1 MKKAN
6 STNRAAKPQSQTP
19 TTNGKSLRIDSAHDK
34 TIPGVSGVVGVVGT
48 SKNTNKQTS
57 PGNTPIRPMPS
68 PADFVWDE
76 DAHAADNYA
85 ALGKRLANCNGL
97 FRGPEYGLIVVR
109 PGIRH
114 IEIMKGADLFP
125 IVVDR
130 VRVTVIKDGKNKG
143 SQIPSAHL
151 NAMLKA
157 EAFLGQFQ
165 AVDLVTKTPMYLPDY
180 TLTKPGYNDGG
191 PGNHIIYDGV
201 EASSS
206 DSMDTIKKF
215 LEVMAFD
222 TPADCTNAVAAAL
235 TVMLRN
241 FWPGGKP
248 IILCTATKS
257 HAGKDTVICFAAGT
271 HRSVSI
277 SYQPADWAVERSFV
291 GAVKFNPDTGVVVIE
306 TPGWARRMRA
316 LRRPSSS
323 VLPPIPNPCCSR
335 PARVGQCDDATTS
348 CWRSRP
354 TTAWQAKTF

>member
-34 TIPGVSGVVGVVGT
+34 TTPAVVGVVGVVGT
-48 SKNTNKQTS
+48 STNAKNQAS
-57 PGNTPIRPMPS
+57 PGTPTLPMPV
-68 PADFVWDE
+68 ANDLVWDE

-114 IEIMKGADLFP
+114 IEIMKGVDLFP

-191 PGNHIIYDGV
+191 PGNRIIYDGV

-215 LEVMAFD
+215 LEVMDFD
-222 TPADCTNAVAAAL
+222 TTADCDKRRGSGLDGHAPQLLARWQTHHPL
-235 TVMLRN
+235 HRHE
-241 FWPGGKP
+241 KP
-248 IILCTATKS
+248 CRKRYGNL
-257 HAGKDTVICFAAGT
+257 
-271 HRSVSI
+271 
-277 SYQPADWAVERSFV
+277 
-291 GAVKFNPDTGVVVIE
+291 
-306 TPGWARRMRA
+306 
-316 LRRPSSS
+316 LRRWHSPLSLDL
-323 VLPPIPNPCCSR
+323 V
-335 PARVGQCDDATTS
+335 
-348 CWRSRP
+348 P
-354 TTAWQAKTF
+354 TC

>member
-1 MKKAN
+1 MRPTVLR
-6 STNRAAKPQSQTP
+6 SPSAKRPQPTASSCDLTPP
-19 TTNGKSLRIDSAHDK
+19 TTRPCPACRVWWVWWVHLQIRKTKRPPEPRFGQCRVLHDL
-34 TIPGVSGVVGVVGT
+34 
-48 SKNTNKQTS
+48 
-57 PGNTPIRPMPS
+57 
-68 PADFVWDE
+68 VWDE

-114 IEIMKGADLFP
+114 IEIMKGVDLFP

-165 AVDLVTKTPMYLPDY
+165 AVDLVAKTPMYLPNY

-191 PGNHIIYDGV
+191 PGNRIIYDGV

-215 LEVMAFD
+215 LEVMDFD
-222 TPADCTNAVAAAL
+222 TPADKTNAVAAAL
-235 TVMLRN
+235 TVMFRN
-241 FWPGGKP
+241 FWPSGKP

-257 HAGKDTVICFAAGT
+257 HAGKDTVISFAAGAR
-271 HRSVSI
+271 RSVSI
-277 SYQPADWAVERSFV
+277 SYQPTDWAVERSFV
-291 GAVKFNPDTGVVVIE
+291 GA
-306 TPGWARRMRA
+306 
-316 LRRPSSS
+316 
-323 VLPPIPNPCCSR
+323 
-335 PARVGQCDDATTS
+335 
-348 CWRSRP
+348 
-354 TTAWQAKTF
+354 